1 MQCFKKST
9 VVVLLNPREYS
20 RKTNKQK
27 PTTIKYPHILQW
39 SQGDIQPFSDCAEE
53 FIYVGPRNRQRMEF
67 LKAQF
72 YISTTAYIV
81 HYNAG

>member
-1 MQCFKKST
+1 MKH
-9 VVVLLNPREYS
+9 
-20 RKTNKQK
+20 
-27 PTTIKYPHILQW
+27 PHILQW
-39 SQGDIQPFSDCAEE
+39 SQGDNQPFSDCAEE

-81 HYNAG
+81 HYSAG